1 MFALQFKVS
10 CSGNTVP
17 CVTGGH
23 NQVYNSF
30 KFWHLLRFDELHYP
44 QLALFNNVESKGSIT
59 DKKVCVKITTAA
71 QLSEMLAF
79 AC

>member
-1 MFALQFKVS
+1 M
-10 CSGNTVP
+10 
-17 CVTGGH
+17 H
-23 NQVYNSF
+23 NSF

-59 DKKVCVKITTAA
+59 DKKACVKITTAA
-71 QLSEMLAF
+71 LLSEMLAF